1 MMIVNFLINLTFSS
15 SFASEEPVSIPTL
28 VKNNAKEAPNAPA
41 MKTKDPKTG
50 EEVSSST
57 YDIIR

>member
-1 MMIVNFLINLTFSS
+1 MVIVILIFSS

-28 VKNNAKEAPNAPA
+28 VKKNAKEVPNAPA

-50 EEVSSST
+50 EEVR
-57 YDIIR
+57 INQKH